1 MFSLE
6 VRKRFVSDMKLSFPV
21 LEDPYFDYYIELYD
35 EMYNTSERLELLKN
49 DISRFKSQEEFLKA
63 YYEVRNNMIEALNN
77 EAFKKFNTMDMNDFS
92 LGKVNYPKK
101 DVFNVSNVGK
111 IFVSIDLVKA
121 NFQALKYVD
130 KDIVLGAN
138 TYEELVSN
146 FTDMDYIK
154 KSKYIRQ
161 VIFGNLNPKRT
172 VTVERYLI
180 QKVLNLLLYTK
191 DVIEKEIKMVSN
203 DEIVYE
209 ITNDLDIEKISNLRT
224 IIKEITDIDVDI
236 EVYILKQIGNVKPF
250 FIKEFLNKEGNEIMC
265 VPQDFK
271 PQVLKYLMGKETNE
285 YDRSFINQG
294 MIASYKDDIELI
306 KYRTGDKVEITN
318 LEGLEDTNLKIGDKG
333 TYIARCVGDSSEK
346 YENELKKKVHLI
358 AFKKDIRIRGSLITR
373 SQVITS
379 KDNFK
384 LDNENI
390 Y

>member
-49 DISRFKSQEEFLKA
+49 DISKFKSQEEFLKA